1 MFNFKNNNNPNKPNN
16 SNNTT
21 NQTTEQLQNIDF
33 MDLIT
38 TVRNQSKDKSLELE
52 ELNKRIKNGLDDIMN
67 TKLDSEEEA
76 KHNYKNIDMSKVEQ
90 MNLLDSY
97 LYFMGEYY
105 DAISD
110 NEREA
115 VKIFRI
121 VRKLLNFPLDDNGN
135 FRDDDVLGKEAE
147 YIMEVFMSQSAES
160 SVFMNQCKQSMEAK
174 RAEYLNSSNIDE
186 ISSKIK
192 SYLTSIDEYIN
203 MMSFASIYPLTH
215 LVTNVFDLFIFAG
228 LKIDKTEENEEEK
241 YMNVYISVPK
251 YSQIGISGNELAS
264 QYKAFYDMV
273 DKKDKEMDEENPEE
287 YNEPDYNKYKDYKI
301 SYRCKIRD
309 EIWTAKDFKMQ
320 KLSTEYIK
328 ASKKTQE
335 AK

>member
-1 MFNFKNNNNPNKPNN
+1 MFNFKKNDN
-16 SNNTT
+16 SNNTNNKT
-21 NQTTEQLQNIDF
+21 NPTQEQLQNIDF

-38 TVRNQSKDKSLELE
+38 AVKNQSEDKSLELK
-52 ELNKRIKNGLDDIMN
+52 ELNKRIKNGLDDIIN
-67 TKLDSEEEA
+67 TKINPEDEA
-76 KHNYKNIDMSKVEQ
+76 KHNYKNIDMNKVQQ

-105 DAISD
+105 DTITD
-110 NEREA
+110 NERES
-115 VKIFRI
+115 VNIFRI
-121 VRKLLNFPLDDNGN
+121 VKKLLNFPLDDNGN

-160 SVFMNQCKQSMEAK
+160 NVFMNQCKKSMEAK
-174 RAEYLNSSNIDE
+174 KAEYLNSSNIDE

-215 LVTNVFDLFIFAG
+215 LVTNVFDLFVFAG

-264 QYKAFYDMV
+264 QYKAFYDMI
-273 DKKDKEMDEENPEE
+273 DKKDREMDEENPEE

-335 AK
+335 EK

>member
-1 MFNFKNNNNPNKPNN
+1 MFNFKKNDN
-16 SNNTT
+16 SNNTNNKT
-21 NQTTEQLQNIDF
+21 NPTQEQLQNIDF

-38 TVRNQSKDKSLELE
+38 AVKNQSEDKSLELK
-52 ELNKRIKNGLDDIMN
+52 ELNKRIKNGLDDIIN
-67 TKLDSEEEA
+67 TKINPEDEA
-76 KHNYKNIDMSKVEQ
+76 KHNYKNIDMNKVQQ

-105 DAISD
+105 DTITD
-110 NEREA
+110 NERES
-115 VKIFRI
+115 VNIFRI
-121 VRKLLNFPLDDNGN
+121 VKKLLNFPLDDNGN

-160 SVFMNQCKQSMEAK
+160 NVFMNQCKKSMEAK
-174 RAEYLNSSNIDE
+174 KAEYLNSSNIDE

-192 SYLTSIDEYIN
+192 SYLTSIEEYID
-203 MMSFASIYPLTH
+203 MMSFASIFPLTH
-215 LVTNVFDLFIFAG
+215 LVTNVFDLFVFAG

-264 QYKAFYDMV
+264 QYKAFYDMI
-273 DKKDKEMDEENPEE
+273 DKKDREMDEENPEE
-287 YNEPDYNKYKDYKI
+287 YNDPDYNKYKDYKI

-335 AK
+335 EK

>member
-1 MFNFKNNNNPNKPNN
+1 MFNFKKNDN
-16 SNNTT
+16 SNNTNNKT
-21 NQTTEQLQNIDF
+21 NPTQEQLQNTDF

-38 TVRNQSKDKSLELE
+38 AIRNQPENKSLEFE
-52 ELNKRIKNGLDDIMN
+52 ELNKRIKDGLDNYIN
-67 TKLDSEEEA
+67 TKPNLEEEA
-76 KHNYKNIDMSKVEQ
+76 KHNYKNVDMDKVER

-105 DAISD
+105 DSITD
-110 NEREA
+110 NERES

-121 VRKLLNFPLDDNGN
+121 VKKLLNFPLDDKGN
-135 FRDDDVLGKEAE
+135 FREDDVLGKEAE
-147 YIMEVFMSQSAES
+147 YIMGIFMSQTAES
-160 SVFMNQCKQSMEAK
+160 QVFMNQCRKSMEAK
-174 RAEYLNSSNIDE
+174 MEAKRNENLNGLSV
-186 ISSKIK
+186 K
-192 SYLTSIDEYIN
+192 SYLTSIEEYID
-203 MMSFASIYPLTH
+203 MMSFASIFPLTH
-215 LVTNVFDLFIFAG
+215 LVTNVFDLFVFAG

-251 YSQIGISGNELAS
+251 YSQIGISGNELAN
-264 QYKAFYDMV
+264 QYKAFYDMI
-273 DKKDKEMDEENPEE
+273 DKRDREMDEKNPEE
-287 YNEPDYNKYKDYKI
+287 YNDPDYNKYNDYKI

-335 AK
+335 EK

>member
-1 MFNFKNNNNPNKPNN
+1 MFNFKKNDN
-16 SNNTT
+16 SNNTNNKT
-21 NQTTEQLQNIDF
+21 NPTQEQLQNIDF

-38 TVRNQSKDKSLELE
+38 AVKNQSEDKSLELK
-52 ELNKRIKNGLDDIMN
+52 ELNKRIKNGLDDIIN
-67 TKLDSEEEA
+67 TKINPEDEA
-76 KHNYKNIDMSKVEQ
+76 KHNYKNIDMNKVQQ

-105 DAISD
+105 DTITD
-110 NEREA
+110 NERES
-115 VKIFRI
+115 VNIFRI
-121 VRKLLNFPLDDNGN
+121 VKKLLNFPLDDNGN

-160 SVFMNQCKQSMEAK
+160 NVFMNQCKKSMEAK
-174 RAEYLNSSNIDE
+174 KAEYLNSSNIDE

-215 LVTNVFDLFIFAG
+215 LVTNVFDLFVFAG

-264 QYKAFYDMV
+264 QYKAFYDMI
-273 DKKDKEMDEENPEE
+273 DKKDREMDEENPEE
-287 YNEPDYNKYKDYKI
+287 YNDPDYNKYKDYKI

-335 AK
+335 EK

>member
-1 MFNFKNNNNPNKPNN
+1 MFNFKKNDN
-16 SNNTT
+16 SNNTNNKT
-21 NQTTEQLQNIDF
+21 NPTQEQLQNIDF

-38 TVRNQSKDKSLELE
+38 AVKNQSEDKSLELK
-52 ELNKRIKNGLDDIMN
+52 ELNKRIKNGLDDIIN
-67 TKLDSEEEA
+67 TKINPEDEA
-76 KHNYKNIDMSKVEQ
+76 KHNYKNIDMNKVQQ

-105 DAISD
+105 DTITD
-110 NEREA
+110 NERES
-115 VKIFRI
+115 VNIFRI
-121 VRKLLNFPLDDNGN
+121 VKKLLNFPLDDNGN

-160 SVFMNQCKQSMEAK
+160 NVFMNQCKKSMEAK
-174 RAEYLNSSNIDE
+174 KAEYLNSSNIDE

-192 SYLTSIDEYIN
+192 SYLTSIEEYIY
-203 MMSFASIYPLTH
+203 MMSFASIFPLTH
-215 LVTNVFDLFIFAG
+215 LVTNVFDLFVFAG

-264 QYKAFYDMV
+264 QYKAFYDMI
-273 DKKDKEMDEENPEE
+273 DKKDREMDEENPEE
-287 YNEPDYNKYKDYKI
+287 YNDPDYNKYKDYKI

-335 AK
+335 EK

>member
-1 MFNFKNNNNPNKPNN
+1 MFNFKKNDN
-16 SNNTT
+16 SNNTNNKT
-21 NQTTEQLQNIDF
+21 NPTQEQLQNIDF

-38 TVRNQSKDKSLELE
+38 AVKNQSEDKSLELK
-52 ELNKRIKNGLDDIMN
+52 ELNKRIKNGLDDIIN
-67 TKLDSEEEA
+67 TKINPEDEA
-76 KHNYKNIDMSKVEQ
+76 KHNYKNIDMNKVQQ

-105 DAISD
+105 DTITD
-110 NEREA
+110 NERES
-115 VKIFRI
+115 VNIFRI
-121 VRKLLNFPLDDNGN
+121 VKKLLNFPLDDNGN

-160 SVFMNQCKQSMEAK
+160 NVFMNQCKKSMEAK
-174 RAEYLNSSNIDE
+174 KAEYLNSSNIDE

-215 LVTNVFDLFIFAG
+215 LVTNVFDLFVFAG

-264 QYKAFYDMV
+264 QYKAFYDMI
-273 DKKDKEMDEENPEE
+273 DKKDREMDEENPEE
-287 YNEPDYNKYKDYKI
+287 YNDPDYNKYKDYKI

-335 AK
+335 AE

>member
-1 MFNFKNNNNPNKPNN
+1 MFNFKKNDN
-16 SNNTT
+16 SNNTNNT
-21 NQTTEQLQNIDF
+21 INPTQEQLQSTDF

-38 TVRNQSKDKSLELE
+38 AVRNQPNSKSLELE
-52 ELNKRIKNGLDDIMN
+52 ELNKRIKDGVDNYIN
-67 TKLDSEEEA
+67 TKPNPEDEA
-76 KHNYKNIDMSKVEQ
+76 KHNYKNVDMNKVEQ

-115 VKIFRI
+115 VNIFRI
-121 VRKLLNFPLDDNGN
+121 VKKLLNFPLDDNEN

-147 YIMEVFMSQSAES
+147 YIMEVFMAQSAES
-160 SVFMNQCKQSMEAK
+160 SVFMTQCKQSMEAK
-174 RAEYLNSSNIDE
+174 KAEYLNSSNIDE

-215 LVTNVFDLFIFAG
+215 LVTNVFDLFVFAG

-264 QYKAFYDMV
+264 QYKAFYDMI
-273 DKKDKEMDEENPEE
+273 DKKDREMDEENPEE
-287 YNEPDYNKYKDYKI
+287 YNDPDYNKYKDYKI

-335 AK
+335 EK

>member
-1 MFNFKNNNNPNKPNN
+1 MFNFKKNDN
-16 SNNTT
+16 SNNTNNT
-21 NQTTEQLQNIDF
+21 NNPTQEQLQNTDF

-38 TVRNQSKDKSLELE
+38 AVRNQPKSKSLELE
-52 ELNKRIKNGLDDIMN
+52 ELNKRIKDGVDSFIN
-67 TKLDSEEEA
+67 TKPNPEEEA
-76 KHNYKNIDMSKVEQ
+76 KHNYKNVDMDKVEQ

-105 DAISD
+105 DSITD
-110 NEREA
+110 NERES
-115 VKIFRI
+115 VEIFRI
-121 VRKLLNFPLDDNGN
+121 VKKLLNFPLDDKGN

-147 YIMEVFMSQSAES
+147 CIMGIFMSQTAES
-160 SVFMNQCKQSMEAK
+160 QVFMNQCRKSMQAKMEAK
-174 RAEYLNSSNIDE
+174 RNENLNGLSV
-186 ISSKIK
+186 K
-192 SYLTSIDEYIN
+192 SYLAIIEEYID
-203 MMSFASIYPLTH
+203 MMSFASIFPLTH
-215 LVTNVFDLFIFAG
+215 LVTNVFDLFVFAG

-264 QYKAFYDMV
+264 QYKAFYDMI
-273 DKKDKEMDEENPEE
+273 DKRDREMDEENPEE
-287 YNEPDYNKYKDYKI
+287 YNDPDYNKYNDYKI

-335 AK
+335 EK

>member
-1 MFNFKNNNNPNKPNN
+1 MFNFKKNDN
-16 SNNTT
+16 SNNTNNKT
-21 NQTTEQLQNIDF
+21 NPTQEQLQNIDF

-38 TVRNQSKDKSLELE
+38 AVKNQSEDKSLELK
-52 ELNKRIKNGLDDIMN
+52 ELNKRIKNGLDDIIN
-67 TKLDSEEEA
+67 TKINPEDEA
-76 KHNYKNIDMSKVEQ
+76 KHNYKNIDMNKVQQ

-105 DAISD
+105 DTITD
-110 NEREA
+110 NERES
-115 VKIFRI
+115 VNIFRI
-121 VRKLLNFPLDDNGN
+121 VKKLLNFPLDDNGN

-160 SVFMNQCKQSMEAK
+160 NVFMNQCKKSMEAK
-174 RAEYLNSSNIDE
+174 KAEYLNSSNIDE

-215 LVTNVFDLFIFAG
+215 LVTNVFDLFVFAG
-228 LKIDKTEENEEEK
+228 LKVDKTEENEEDK
-241 YMNVYISVPK
+241 YMTVYISVPK

-264 QYKAFYDMV
+264 QYKAFYDMI
-273 DKKDKEMDEENPEE
+273 DKKDREMDEENPEE
-287 YNEPDYNKYKDYKI
+287 YNDPDYNKYKDYKI

-335 AK
+335 EK